1 LSLDLGYLATTIGIG
16 GGVGF
21 LLGYA
26 IKKVIKIVIVLAG
39 LSIAALSF
47 LQIQGVIAVNWDKLD
62 GLARGTMSGLGNTT
76 AQFPTLLP
84 GFGDHILTAISN
96 SGIPIT
102 SGLAA
107 GFAFGLSRG

>member
-1 LSLDLGYLATTIGIG
+1 MG

-26 IKKVIKIVIVLAG
+26 VKKVIKIIIVLAG

-76 AQFPTLLP
+76 GHFSSLLP
-84 GFGDHILTAISN
+84 GFGDHVLAAMLN

-102 SGLAA
+102 GGLAA

>member
-1 LSLDLGYLATTIGIG
+1 LNLDLGYLATSIGMG

-39 LSIAALSF
+39 LSIAALSY
-47 LQIQGVIAVNWDKLD
+47 LQIQGVIAINWDKLD
-62 GLARGTMSGLGNTT
+62 GLTRGTMSGLGNTT
-76 AQFPTLLP
+76 GQFSSLLP
-84 GFGDHILTAISN
+84 GFGDHILTAVSN

-102 SGLAA
+102 GGLAA

>member
-1 LSLDLGYLATTIGIG
+1 MSLDLGYLATTIGIG

-76 AQFPTLLP
+76 GQFPSLLP

>member
-1 LSLDLGYLATTIGIG
+1 LSLDLGYLATSIGIG

-39 LSIAALSF
+39 LSICALSF
-47 LQIQGVIAVNWDKLD
+47 LQIQGIIAINWDKLD

-76 AQFPTLLP
+76 GQIPSLLP
-84 GFGDHILTAISN
+84 GIGDHVLTAMSN

-107 GFAFGLSRG
+107 GFAFGLSKG